1 MDALFQLQTSVPSSM
16 AKRPC
21 PSQNPRIPT
30 FTQMDLLLEA
40 FLGLSDSSSICIDF
54 SFERLLDSLPSDLDQ
69 TLLIDRALKMGTYLL
84 EAGKR
89 SARKRATKHNS
100 VVWAL
105 PPDLTIKVFSMLDA
119 QSLCFATAT
128 CSMFH
133 KCAMDPSCYSNID
146 LTTVSPRVNNAVVS
160 TMIHRAGNSLQSLKL
175 GIVPGPTSSPGSC
188 QPLVYNVSSFS
199 WNDKR
204 SRQGK
209 ESSVLTRSCLSPLG
223 GASTPGMLLKTLH
236 LYNIERM
243 DSPSLRAAL
252 SACPSLLDLEI
263 VGLHVELRQTLMSV
277 IENCPLIERLFF
289 ESSKTGPLS
298 ISFDILF
305 SVLIVIRLFI
315 PILKMT
321 GRDDSLKSPTCVDL
335 VQKCPR
341 LVSLALRG
349 FKLHDYKV
357 RILVKGLRRLKYVD
371 FSTSYSITGSF
382 LRNLGNNIGGNL
394 LEVLILRDCMHLKEM
409 EVARFM
415 ASLLAGDFKFLRH
428 LDISN
433 REGLASEN
441 DWYERCYN
449 SSIIPI
455 EQVMKERPD
464 VCFLADFPS
473 EGSYFEIEQMLE
485 SEVNSDV
492 SLPTQLSSDTSDS
505 MFISSSES
513 SYNSD
518 QGSGNEDG
526 RDAGYVI
533 FEESSDEVDYLA
545 L

>member
-1 MDALFQLQTSVPSSM
+1 MDALFQVQTSAPSTM

-21 PSQNPRIPT
+21 TSQNPRIPT
-30 FTQMDLLLEA
+30 FTQMDLLLDA
-40 FLGLSDSSSICIDF
+40 FLGLSDSPSICIDF

-69 TLLIDRALKMGTYLL
+69 SRLIDRALKMGNFLL
-84 EAGKR
+84 EASKR

-119 QSLCFATAT
+119 QSLCYATAT

-133 KCAMDPSCYSNID
+133 KCAMDPSCYANID

-175 GIVPGPTSSPGSC
+175 GIVPGPTASLGSC
-188 QPLVYNVSSFS
+188 QPLVYNVTSFS

-223 GASTPGMLLKTLH
+223 GASTPGMLLRTLH

-243 DSPSLRAAL
+243 DNPSLRAAL

-263 VGLHVELRQTLMSV
+263 VGLHVELRQTLTSV
-277 IENCPLIERLFF
+277 IENCQFIERLFF
-289 ESSKTGPLS
+289 ESSK
-298 ISFDILF
+298 
-305 SVLIVIRLFI
+305 
-315 PILKMT
+315 T

-357 RILVKGLRRLKYVD
+357 RILLKGLRKLKYVD

-382 LRNLGNNIGGNL
+382 LRNLGNSIGGNL
-394 LEVLILRDCMHLKEM
+394 LEVLILRDCMHLKEV

-415 ASLLAGDFKFLRH
+415 TSLLAGDFKFLRH
-428 LDISN
+428 LDMSN
-433 REGLASEN
+433 REGLASEG

-449 SSIIPI
+449 SRIIPI

-464 VCFLADFPS
+464 LCLLADFPS

-485 SEVNSDV
+485 SEINSDI
-492 SLPTQLSSDTSDS
+492 SLQSQLSNQTSDS

-526 RDAGYVI
+526 RDASYVI
-533 FEESSDEVDYLA
+533 FEESSDEVDFLA

>member
-1 MDALFQLQTSVPSSM
+1 MDALFQLQTSAPSSM

-69 TLLIDRALKMGTYLL
+69 TRLIDRALKMGTFLL

-119 QSLCFATAT
+119 QSLCYATAT

-133 KCAMDPSCYSNID
+133 KCAMDPSCYANID

-175 GIVPGPTSSPGSC
+175 GIVPGPTASPGSC
-188 QPLVYNVSSFS
+188 QPLVYNVTNFS

-277 IENCPLIERLFF
+277 IENCQLIERLFF
-289 ESSKTGPLS
+289 ESSK
-298 ISFDILF
+298 
-305 SVLIVIRLFI
+305 
-315 PILKMT
+315 T

-335 VQKCPR
+335 VHKCPR

-357 RILVKGLRRLKYVD
+357 RILIKGLRRLKYVD

-382 LRNLGNNIGGNL
+382 LRNLYNSSIGGNL
-394 LEVLILRDCMHLKEM
+394 LEVLILRDCMHLKEV

-415 ASLLAGDFKFLRH
+415 TSLLAGDFKFLRH

-433 REGLASEN
+433 REGLASEG

-449 SSIIPI
+449 SRIIPI
-455 EQVMKERPD
+455 EQVMRERPD
-464 VCFLADFPS
+464 VCLLADFPS

-492 SLPTQLSSDTSDS
+492 SLPTQLSGDTSDS

-526 RDAGYVI
+526 RDASYVI
-533 FEESSDEVDYLA
+533 FEESSDEVDFLA